1 MPYSLPISKKLLA
14 AGWRAKV
21 FDDEGPET
29 PHVTIQYKTEK

>member
-1 MPYSLPISKKLLA
+1 MPYSLPIPKRLLA

-29 PHVTIQYKTEK
+29 LHMTIQHGDN